1 MNVNARE
8 TGWSPAERVRGMGES
23 VFTEMTELA
32 RRTGAVNLGQGVP
45 ELDGP
50 RPLLE
55 EVAAAVLA
63 GANQYP
69 PAYGFPALR
78 EAVAAHQRRRYGLEY
93 APQGEV
99 LVTTGAT
106 EAIAAALMALCDP
119 GDEVLAFDPCY
130 DAYPAVAR
138 FAGARLVPV
147 PLAEENA
154 GGTGGGTGGESGG
167 GTPGFALDLDAL
179 RAAVTGRTR
188 VLILNSPHNPTGK
201 VFTAAE
207 LAAIAEFCR
216 ERDLTVVTDEV
227 YEHLVYDDATH
238 RTIAALP
245 GMRERTLTISSAGK
259 TFNVTGWKV
268 GWVCGP
274 ARLVAAVAA
283 AKQFLTYASGT
294 PYQEALARALGG
306 VEEWAGELRRT
317 LRRNRD
323 LLSEGLTRAGL
334 RPYRA
339 EAGYFL
345 QADIR
350 AWGHAD
356 GVRFCR
362 ELPLRAGVV
371 AIPTSAFLLAP
382 DAPSHLVRF
391 SFCRREKSVVEA
403 VEKLIAAA

>member
-1 MNVNARE
+1 MAENVEITVGAR
-8 TGWSPAERVRGMGES
+8 GADWSPAARVRGLGTS

-32 RRTGAVNLGQGVP
+32 RSTGAVNLGQGVP
-45 ELDGP
+45 ELDAP
-50 RPLLE
+50 AALLRD
-55 EVAAAVLA
+55 VAETVLA
-63 GANQYP
+63 GGNQYP
-69 PAYGFPALR
+69 PAHGFPALR
-78 EAVAAHQRRRYGLEY
+78 EAVAAHQLRRYGLSY
-93 APQGEV
+93 DPRDEV

-106 EAIAAALMALCDP
+106 EALAAALLGLCDP
-119 GDEVLAFDPCY
+119 GDEVIAFDPCY
-130 DAYPAVAR
+130 DAYPAGAR

-147 PLAEENA
+147 PLAED
-154 GGTGGGTGGESGG
+154 GD
-167 GTPGFALDLDAL
+167 GFVLDADAL
-179 RAAVTGRTR
+179 RAAVTRRTR
-188 VLILNSPHNPTGK
+188 VLLLNTPHNPTGK
-201 VFTAAE
+201 VFTDGE
-207 LAAIAEFCR
+207 LAAVAEVCR
-216 ERDLTVVTDEV
+216 EHDLTVVTDEV
-227 YEHLVYDDATH
+227 YEHLVYDGAGH

-245 GMRERTLTISSAGK
+245 GMRERTLTVSSAGK

-306 VEEWAGELRRT
+306 VEEWAAELRAA

-323 LLSEGLTRAGL
+323 LLSEGLARAGL
-334 RPYRA
+334 RPLRA
-339 EAGYFL
+339 DAGYFV

-371 AIPTSAFLLAP
+371 AIPTSAFQMRP
-382 DAPSHLVRF
+382 DAPSYLVRF

-403 VEKLIAAA
+403 VEKLVAAM